1 MRVTIVNLNVGADD
15 LDGCRNIA
23 AALTA
28 LGVAEAPIVHFA
40 ELRKAPGEIELGD
53 ALVLGPQGTPFAAY
67 DREFLPWL
75 QSFALGSPLPILAIC
90 GGMQALTLALGG
102 SLETVDGGAQAQGT
116 DYESRPRIQGVT
128 PVTLQTDALQTGA
141 WPAWLRDAAPNLAGD
156 WREAGAQVW
165 QSHAEQPRSIPSDLH
180 LLASSARTP
189 IEAWAHPTRRWL
201 ASQFHPERG
210 WRSGDPAQG
219 CLAGKVWMQA
229 WLSAVDLARQ
239 AEL

>member
-23 AALTA
+23 AALSA

-40 ELRKAPGEIELGD
+40 ELRKSPGEIELGD

-116 DYESRPRIQGVT
+116 DYGSRPRIQGITSV
-128 PVTLQTDALQTGA
+128 ALETSP
-141 WPAWLRDAAPNLAGD
+141 WPAWLRDAAPNLAD
-156 WREAGAQVW
+156 QWREAGAQVW
-165 QSHAEQPRSIPSDLH
+165 QSHAEQPRIIPSDLC

-210 WRSGDPAQG
+210 WRGADPAQG
-219 CLAGKVWMQA
+219 CLAGKLWMQA
-229 WLSAVDLARQ
+229 WLNAAGRAQQ
-239 AEL
+239 ADP

>member
-40 ELRKAPGEIELGD
+40 ELRKSPGEIELGD

-67 DREFLPWL
+67 DRQFLPWL
-75 QSFALGSPLPILAIC
+75 RSFALGSPLPILAIC
-90 GGMQALTLALGG
+90 GGMQALTLAVGG
-102 SLETVDGGAQAQGT
+102 ALETVDGGAQAQGT
-116 DYESRPRIQGVT
+116 DYGSRPRIQGVT
-128 PVTLQTDALQTGA
+128 SVTLHTKP
-141 WPAWLRDAAPNLAGD
+141 WPAWLRDAAPDLAD
-156 WREAGAQVW
+156 QWREAGAQVW
-165 QSHAEQPRSIPSDLH
+165 QSHAEQPRTIPSDLC
-180 LLASSARTP
+180 LLASSAHTP

-210 WRSGDPAQG
+210 WRGADPAQG
-219 CLAGKVWMQA
+219 CLAGKLWMQA
-229 WLSAVDLARQ
+229 WLSAVGRAQQ
-239 AEL
+239 ADP